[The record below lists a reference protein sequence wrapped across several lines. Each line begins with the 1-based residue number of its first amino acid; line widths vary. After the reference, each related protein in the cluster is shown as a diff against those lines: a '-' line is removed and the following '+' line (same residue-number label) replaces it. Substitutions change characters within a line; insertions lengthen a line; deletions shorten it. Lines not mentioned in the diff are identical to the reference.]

1 MHGDFRHGNLIIGSD
16 GVRAVLDWELAH
28 LGDPMEDLGW
38 ICVNSWRFG
47 EIDKP
52 VGGFGSREEL
62 FAGYEEGGRKVD
74 RGSREILGSDG
85 DLALGRDVLRH
96 DAALPPRPGS
106 FDGARHDRSP
116 RVGDGNRFVETV
128 GPSAPKGVFGWDAK
142 RG

>member
-74 RGSREILGSDG
+74 PGACEILGSDG

-96 DAALPPRPGS
+96 DAALPDGSGS
-106 FDGARHDRSP
+106 FDGARHDRPP
-116 RVGDGNRFVETV
+116 RLGDGNRFADDYSRHEE
-128 GPSAPKGVFGWDAK
+128 S
-142 RG
+142 